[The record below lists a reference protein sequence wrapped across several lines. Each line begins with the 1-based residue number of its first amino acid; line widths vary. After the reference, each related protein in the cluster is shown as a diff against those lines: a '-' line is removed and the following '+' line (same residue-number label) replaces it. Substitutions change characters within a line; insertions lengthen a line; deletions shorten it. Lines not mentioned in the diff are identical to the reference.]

1 MLKGVPDY
9 KGENQKGY
17 KKVLFT
23 WNKLGPISTD
33 EIFKHLYYL
42 PIEEQLHSLRFV
54 SGLKTKIRADGTYSG
69 LTLAGRP
76 HGIGRFTSRDGL
88 IDEG

>member
-42 PIEEQLHSLRFV
+42 PIEEQLHS
-54 SGLKTKIRADGTYSG
+54 GLLVA
-69 LTLAGRP
+69 
-76 HGIGRFTSRDGL
+76 
-88 IDEG
+88 